1 MSAESNPPPPE
12 MSDKAPTGKWG
23 VAPSMSPV
31 MTRQGRQ
38 RKTRPAIWLALAALI
53 IVVIVLVIVLI

>member
-1 MSAESNPPPPE
+1 
-12 MSDKAPTGKWG
+12 MSDNAPTGKWG